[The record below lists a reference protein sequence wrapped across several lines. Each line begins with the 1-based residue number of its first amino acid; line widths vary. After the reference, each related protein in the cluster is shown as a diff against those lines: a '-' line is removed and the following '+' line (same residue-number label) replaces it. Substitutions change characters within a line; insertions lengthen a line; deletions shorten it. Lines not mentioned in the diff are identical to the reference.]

1 MKIQARRKTDGGGL
15 YAWRPVVR
23 TRKGLALDTSIY
35 RKAPADDLDESE
47 TAEAFLQLARAGYEW
62 RECE

>member
-1 MKIQARRKTDGGGL
+1 MKIEARRKSDNGGP

-23 TRKGLALDTSIY
+23 TQKGLAIDTSIY

-47 TAEAFLQLARAGYEW
+47 IAEAFLQLARANYEW